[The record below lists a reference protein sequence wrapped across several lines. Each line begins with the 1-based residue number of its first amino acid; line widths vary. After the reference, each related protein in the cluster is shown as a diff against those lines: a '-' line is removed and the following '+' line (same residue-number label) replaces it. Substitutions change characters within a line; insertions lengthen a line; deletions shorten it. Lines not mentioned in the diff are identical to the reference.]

1 MDVTT
6 QPALSHRLV
15 MLPFAALL
23 LAALSW
29 SGPVLGAEALYGSG
43 ELGSILSIEE
53 LKLDGDQVTGLLV
66 NRSDKTLRDVR
77 LQIIFSWLWK
87 NERHPGP
94 NDPSFVVTEIPNG
107 EVPPHGTLPFHY
119 AYPSV
124 VTSRTDGQFMMDARV
139 LGYSAVG
146 QTTTVPAP

>member
-1 MDVTT
+1 MDSIAK
-6 QPALSHRLV
+6 PALSRRFV
-15 MLPFAALL
+15 TFPRAALL
-23 LAALSW
+23 LAVLSW
-29 SGPVLGAEALYGSG
+29 PGSVFAAEALYGSG
-43 ELGSILSIEE
+43 ELGSTLSIEE

-94 NDPSFVVTEIPNG
+94 NDPSFVVTEIPDG
-107 EVPPHGTLPFHY
+107 EVSPHGTLPFRY
-119 AYPSV
+119 SYPSV

-146 QTTTVPAP
+146 QATTVPSP